1 MRAFY
6 GRKCLPMDLQKL
18 AIVVP
23 PLLLAITFHEAMHG
37 YAAYRLGDPT
47 AKLKGRLTLN
57 PIAHIDPFGS
67 VLIPAILF
75 LTNAPF
81 LFGWAKPVPVNFF
94 RLRNPKRDM
103 VWVAAAGPL
112 TNLALAA
119 ASGIFY
125 QLVLLL
131 AHALPPSAY
140 TFLGFFKG
148 MAEFSVAIN
157 VLLALFNLIP
167 IPPLDGGRILVG
179 LLPRDQAVLV
189 SRVEPYG
196 MFLVVGLVFLNPFGV
211 MSFLWRF
218 MSLLTRTLLGM

>member
-1 MRAFY
+1 
-6 GRKCLPMDLQKL
+6 MDLQKL

-47 AKLKGRLTLN
+47 AKQLGRLTLN
-57 PIAHIDPFGS
+57 PLAHIDPFGS
-67 VLIPAILF
+67 VIVPALLF
-75 LTNAPF
+75 LTRAPF

-94 RLRNPKRDM
+94 RLRNPKQDM

-119 ASGIFY
+119 VSGIFY
-125 QLVLLL
+125 QLVLLV
-131 AHALPPSAY
+131 AQALPPSTY

-167 IPPLDGGRILVG
+167 VPPLDGGRILVG
-179 LLPRDQAVLV
+179 LLPREQAIMV

-196 MFLVVGLVFLNPFGV
+196 MFLVVGLIFINPFGI
-211 MSFLWRF
+211 MSVLWRF

>member
-1 MRAFY
+1 
-6 GRKCLPMDLQKL
+6 MDLQRL

-47 AKLKGRLTLN
+47 AKQHGRLTLN
-57 PIAHIDPFGS
+57 PFSHIDPFGS
-67 VLIPAILF
+67 VLVPALLF
-75 LTNAPF
+75 LARAPF

-94 RLRNPKRDM
+94 RLRNPKQDM
-103 VWVAAAGPL
+103 VWVAASGPL

-119 ASGIFY
+119 VSGIFY
-125 QLVLLL
+125 QLVLL
-131 AHALPPSAY
+131 AAQVLPASTY
-140 TFLGFFKG
+140 VFLGFFKG

-179 LLPRDQAVLV
+179 ILPREQAILV
-189 SRVEPYG
+189 SRIEPYG
-196 MFLVVGLVFLNPFGV
+196 MLLVVGLIFLNPFGV
-211 MSFLWRF
+211 MSLLWRF

>member
-1 MRAFY
+1 
-6 GRKCLPMDLQKL
+6 
-18 AIVVP
+18 
-23 PLLLAITFHEAMHG
+23 MHG

-47 AKLKGRLTLN
+47 AKQSGRLTLN

-67 VLIPAILF
+67 VLIPAVLF

-94 RLRNPKRDM
+94 RLRNPKKDM
-103 VWVAAAGPL
+103 VWVAASGPL

-125 QLVLLL
+125 QLILMIAQVM
-131 AHALPPSAY
+131 PPSTY
-140 TFLGFFKG
+140 TFLGYFKG
-148 MAEFSVAIN
+148 LAEFSVAIN

-179 LLPRDQAVLV
+179 LLPREQAVLV

-196 MFLVVGLVFLNPFGV
+196 MFLVVGLIFLNPFGV
-211 MSFLWRF
+211 MSYLWRF

>member
-1 MRAFY
+1 
-6 GRKCLPMDLQKL
+6 
-18 AIVVP
+18 
-23 PLLLAITFHEAMHG
+23 MHG

-67 VLIPAILF
+67 VLIPAVLF

-94 RLRNPKRDM
+94 RLRNPKKDM

-112 TNLALAA
+112 TNLTLAA
-119 ASGIFY
+119 VSGIFY

-131 AHALPPSAY
+131 AQGLPPSTY
-140 TFLGFFKG
+140 TFLGYFKG
-148 MAEFSVAIN
+148 LAEFSVAIN

-179 LLPRDQAVLV
+179 LLPREQAVLV

-196 MFLVVGLVFLNPFGV
+196 MLLVVGLIFLNPFGV
-211 MSFLWRF
+211 MSYLWRF

>member
-1 MRAFY
+1 
-6 GRKCLPMDLQKL
+6 MDLEKL

-37 YAAYRLGDPT
+37 YVAYRLGDPT
-47 AKLKGRLTLN
+47 AKLLGRLTLN

-67 VLIPAILF
+67 VLVPALLF
-75 LTNAPF
+75 LTKAPF

-94 RLRNPKRDM
+94 RLRNPKQDM

-119 ASGIFY
+119 VSGIFY
-125 QLVLLL
+125 QLVLLI
-131 AHALPPSAY
+131 AQVLPPSTY

-179 LLPRDQAVLV
+179 LLPREQAALV
-189 SRVEPYG
+189 GRVEPYG
-196 MFLVVGLVFLNPFGV
+196 MFLVVGLIFLNPFGL
-211 MSFLWRF
+211 MSYLWRF
-218 MSLLTRTLLGM
+218 MSLLTRTFLGI

>member
-1 MRAFY
+1 
-6 GRKCLPMDLQKL
+6 MDLQHL

-47 AKLKGRLTLN
+47 AKLQGRLTLN
-57 PIAHIDPFGS
+57 PIAHIDPLGS
-67 VLIPAILF
+67 ILVPAVLF
-75 LTNAPF
+75 LSNASF
-81 LFGWAKPVPVNFF
+81 LFGWARPVPVNFF
-94 RLRNPKRDM
+94 RLRNPKQDM
-103 VWVAAAGPL
+103 VWVAASGPL

-125 QLVLLL
+125 QGVMLL
-131 AHALPPSAY
+131 AKMLPPSMY
-140 TFLGFFKG
+140 LFLGFFKG

-179 LLPRDQAVLV
+179 ILPREQAIRV

-196 MFLVVGLVFLNPFGV
+196 MFLVVGLIFLNPFGL
-211 MSFLWRF
+211 MSHLWRL

>member
-1 MRAFY
+1 
-6 GRKCLPMDLQKL
+6 MDLEKL

-37 YAAYRLGDPT
+37 YVAYRLGDPT
-47 AKLKGRLTLN
+47 AKLLGRLTLN

-67 VLIPAILF
+67 VLVPALLF
-75 LTNAPF
+75 LTKAPF

-94 RLRNPKRDM
+94 RLRNPKQDM

-119 ASGIFY
+119 VSGIFY
-125 QLVLLL
+125 QLVLLV
-131 AHALPPSAY
+131 AQVLPPSTY

-179 LLPRDQAVLV
+179 LLPREQAALV
-189 SRVEPYG
+189 GRVEPYG
-196 MFLVVGLVFLNPFGV
+196 MFLVVGLIFLNPFGL
-211 MSFLWRF
+211 MSYLWRF
-218 MSLLTRTLLGM
+218 MSLLTRTFLGI

>member
-1 MRAFY
+1 
-6 GRKCLPMDLQKL
+6 MDLQHL

-47 AKLKGRLTLN
+47 AKLMGRLTLN
-57 PIAHIDPFGS
+57 PIAHVDPVGTLLVPG
-67 VLIPAILF
+67 VLFVTGAS
-75 LTNAPF
+75 F
-81 LFGWAKPVPVNFF
+81 LFGWAKPVPVNYF
-94 RLRNPKRDM
+94 RLRNPKQDM
-103 VWVAAAGPL
+103 IWVAAAGPL

-119 ASGIFY
+119 VSGIFY
-125 QLVLLL
+125 QLVLLVV
-131 AHALPPSAY
+131 HVLPPWTY
-140 TFLGFFKG
+140 TFMGFFKG

-179 LLPRDQAVLV
+179 LLPREQAVQV
-189 SRVEPYG
+189 SRVEPFG
-196 MFLVVGLVFLNPFGV
+196 MFLVVGLIILNPFGV
-211 MSFLWRF
+211 MSIMWRF

>member
-1 MRAFY
+1 
-6 GRKCLPMDLQKL
+6 
-18 AIVVP
+18 
-23 PLLLAITFHEAMHG
+23 
-37 YAAYRLGDPT
+37 
-47 AKLKGRLTLN
+47 
-57 PIAHIDPFGS
+57 
-67 VLIPAILF
+67 
-75 LTNAPF
+75 
-81 LFGWAKPVPVNFF
+81 
-94 RLRNPKRDM
+94 M

-119 ASGIFY
+119 LSGIFY
-125 QLVLLL
+125 QMVLLV
-131 AHALPPSAY
+131 AQMLPASTY

-179 LLPRDQAVLV
+179 LLPREQAIMV

-196 MFLVVGLVFLNPFGV
+196 MFLVVGLIFLNPFGI
-211 MSFLWRF
+211 MSLLWRF

>member
-1 MRAFY
+1 
-6 GRKCLPMDLQKL
+6 MDLQRL

-47 AKLKGRLTLN
+47 AKLQGRLTLN
-57 PIAHIDPFGS
+57 PIAHIDPVGS
-67 VLIPAILF
+67 VIVPAILF
-75 LTNAPF
+75 LTRAPF

-94 RLRNPKRDM
+94 RLRNPKQDM
-103 VWVAAAGPL
+103 IWVAAAGPL
-112 TNLALAA
+112 TNLSLAA
-119 ASGIFY
+119 VSGIFY

-131 AHALPPSAY
+131 AQALPPSAY

-179 LLPRDQAVLV
+179 VLPREQAALV
-189 SRVEPYG
+189 SRLEPYG
-196 MFLVVGLVFLNPFGV
+196 MLIVVGLIFINPFGV
-211 MSFLWRF
+211 MSHLWRL
-218 MSLLTRTLLGM
+218 MSVLTRTLLGM